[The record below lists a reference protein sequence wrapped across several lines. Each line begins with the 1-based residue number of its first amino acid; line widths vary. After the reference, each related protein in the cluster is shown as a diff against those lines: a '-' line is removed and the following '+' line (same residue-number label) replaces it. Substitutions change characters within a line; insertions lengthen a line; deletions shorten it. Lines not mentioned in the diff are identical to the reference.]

1 MRLSSLKLS
10 GFKSFADSTT
20 LHFKENRTAVVGP
33 NGCGKSNVIDAIRWV
48 MGESSARQLR
58 GGSMQDVI
66 FTGTAKRKPV
76 SVASVELRFDN
87 TYGKLG
93 GSYNAYTELAVKR
106 QVNRDGKS
114 EYFLNGTKA
123 LLLLERTHLIEIY
136 PRRGAIVSEMSA
148 QQVRAL
154 FDISSLLLGQ
164 IVQRIAET
172 WRSYEAESLQ
182 LLLDELGNQL
192 KQGSIE
198 KFYDLIFEGLARQH
212 EMVGNAYLMKFY
224 QELLPSIRR
233 SYFLTLNTSR
243 RELQESYDLFKLVTD
258 AVLIRKSQ
266 QATLFMEDFCRHLR
280 NLVLE
285 SLTRMKQIELAWAR
299 RSRR

>member
-1 MRLSSLKLS
+1 MQAHDTESLSEQIAKHIS
-10 GFKSFADSTT
+10 
-20 LHFKENRTAVVGP
+20 EQ
-33 NGCGKSNVIDAIRWV
+33 IIR
-48 MGESSARQLR
+48 GELVEGERIQ
-58 GGSMQDVI
+58 
-66 FTGTAKRKPV
+66 
-76 SVASVELRFDN
+76 ELRIAAELDVSR
-87 TYGKLG
+87 
-93 GSYNAYTELAVKR
+93 GSVRE
-106 QVNRDGKS
+106 
-114 EYFLNGTKA
+114 A

-154 FDISSLLLGQ
+154 FDTSSLLLGQ

-172 WRSYEAESLQ
+172 WRSYEAERLQ

-243 RELQESYDLFKLVTD
+243 RELQESYDLFKLVTE
-258 AVLIRKSQ
+258 AILIRKSH

>member
-1 MRLSSLKLS
+1 MQAHDTGSLSEQIAKHIS
-10 GFKSFADSTT
+10 
-20 LHFKENRTAVVGP
+20 EQ
-33 NGCGKSNVIDAIRWV
+33 IIR
-48 MGESSARQLR
+48 GELVEGERIQ
-58 GGSMQDVI
+58 
-66 FTGTAKRKPV
+66 
-76 SVASVELRFDN
+76 ELRIAAELDVSR
-87 TYGKLG
+87 
-93 GSYNAYTELAVKR
+93 GSVRE
-106 QVNRDGKS
+106 
-114 EYFLNGTKA
+114 A

-258 AVLIRKSQ
+258 AVLIRKSHQ
-266 QATLFMEDFCRHLR
+266 VT
-280 NLVLE
+280 
-285 SLTRMKQIELAWAR
+285 
-299 RSRR
+299 